1 MLEKNEGQIKNGQS
15 RDTGNDGH
23 KTQNQYIQEIVNTMQ
38 ITSHISLGRNKL
50 RIIICIHIMH
60 HE

>member
-23 KTQNQYIQEIVNTMQ
+23 KTQNHDKQ
-38 ITSHISLGRNKL
+38 ITVRLKNK
-50 RIIICIHIMH
+50 
-60 HE
+60 